1 MECESIVDPLPAIQ
15 FIWFFVLLV
24 ISAFFSSSET
34 ALSSANRLRIL
45 HQSEEGSRRATQ
57 ALRLLQ
63 RYEETLTAIL
73 IGNTLSNLGVAMIGG
88 WLAMTVSTDLLVQI
102 SIVFLTF
109 LFILLF
115 GELIPKSYAREHAET
130 YVFWISGP
138 LHVCLSLFKPAIFL
152 FLKLRQ
158 VALLLIG
165 ADPKGPLVTEQE
177 LRALVDISEEEGVMD
192 EAGAEIVHR
201 AVDFKNV
208 TVEEALTP
216 RTNIQAIDI
225 DAGFDEILRE
235 VQKGGFSRLPVYKD
249 SIDHIIGV
257 LSERDFLREFVKH
270 GRVEIR
276 ELIRPVSFVVPQT
289 HIIDLLPELKV
300 KQSHMAVVLDE
311 FGGTAGLI
319 TLEDILEELV
329 GEIWDEHDESLEYT
343 KQVSPN
349 RYECLA
355 EYDIEDFC
363 HQFDLAMPET
373 EAQSLGGWIMEDVGH
388 IPEVGTQMVYG
399 PLTLTVLH
407 VENRRVRTVS
417 AVFSQHERSEGTD
430 DLNV

>member
-1 MECESIVDPLPAIQ
+1 MECEIIVDPLPAIP
-15 FIWFFVLLV
+15 FIWLLVLLI

-45 HQSEEGSRRATQ
+45 HQSEEGDRRASQ
-57 ALRLLQ
+57 ALRLFQ

-73 IGNTLSNLGVAMIGG
+73 IGNTISNLGVAMIGG
-88 WLAMTVSTDLLVQI
+88 WLAMTMSSDSLPRVGIIFV
-102 SIVFLTF
+102 TF
-109 LFILLF
+109 LLILVF
-115 GELIPKSYAREHAET
+115 GELIPKSYAREHAEK
-130 YVFWISGP
+130 YVLWISSP
-138 LHVCLSLFKPAIFL
+138 LRLCLSLFKPVVFF
-152 FLKLRQ
+152 FLKLRH
-158 VALLLIG
+158 VALVLIG

-177 LRALVDISEEEGVMD
+177 LLALVDISEEEGVMD
-192 EAGAEIVHR
+192 EAGAELVHR
-201 AVDFKNV
+201 AVDFKNI

-216 RTNIQAIDI
+216 RTDIQAIDI
-225 DAGFDEILRE
+225 DDSFEEILRE

-257 LSERDFLREFVKH
+257 LSERDFLREFVKN
-270 GRVEIR
+270 GQVEIR
-276 ELIRPVSFVVPQT
+276 EWIRPVSFVVPQT
-289 HIIDLLPELKV
+289 RLMDLLPELKV

-343 KQVSPN
+343 KQIGVN

-363 HQFDLAMPET
+363 DQFGLTMPET
-373 EAQSLGGWIMEDVGH
+373 EAQSLGGWIMERVGQ
-388 IPEVGTQMVYG
+388 IPEMGTRMTYERV
-399 PLTLTVLH
+399 TFTVLH
-407 VENRRVRTVS
+407 VENRRVRKVLATFSSDVTETVEEQS
-417 AVFSQHERSEGTD
+417 
-430 DLNV
+430 

>member
-45 HQSEEGSRRATQ
+45 HQSEEGSHRATQ

-88 WLAMTVSTDLLVQI
+88 WLALSLSADLLVQI

-130 YVFWISGP
+130 YVFWISSP
-138 LHVCLSLFKPAIFL
+138 LHLCLVFFKPIIFL

-158 VALLLIG
+158 AALVLIG
-165 ADPKGPLVTEQE
+165 ANPKGPLVTEQE
-177 LRALVDISEEEGVMD
+177 LRALVDISQEEGIMD
-192 EAGAEIVHR
+192 EASAEIVHR

-216 RTNIQAIDI
+216 RTDIQAIDI
-225 DAGFDEILRE
+225 DDSFDDILRE

-363 HQFDLAMPET
+363 HQFGLEMPDT
-373 EAQSLGGWIMEDVGH
+373 EAQSLGGWIMENVGH
-388 IPEVGTQMVYG
+388 IPEAGTQMVYG
-399 PLTLTVLH
+399 QVSFTVLH
-407 VENRRVRTVS
+407 VENRRVRTIL
-417 AVFSQHERSEGTD
+417 ATFPNDAPGTESID
-430 DLNV
+430 EHI

>member
-45 HQSEEGSRRATQ
+45 HQSEEGNARATQ

-88 WLAMTVSTDLLVQI
+88 WLAMSLSTDLLMQI
-102 SIVFLTF
+102 SIIFLTF

-130 YVFWISGP
+130 YVFWISSP
-138 LHVCLSLFKPAIFL
+138 LHLCLVVFKPFIFV

-158 VALLLIG
+158 AALVLIG

-177 LRALVDISEEEGVMD
+177 LRALVDISEEEGIMNQ
-192 EAGAEIVHR
+192 ASAEIVHR

-216 RTNIQAIDI
+216 RTDIQAIDI
-225 DAGFDEILRE
+225 DASFDDILQE

-289 HIIDLLPELKV
+289 HIMDLLPELKV

-343 KQVSPN
+343 KQVGTN

-363 HQFDLAMPET
+363 HQFGLTMPET

-388 IPEVGTQMVYG
+388 IPAEGTQMVYRQV
-399 PLTLTVLH
+399 TLTVLH
-407 VENRRVRTVS
+407 VENRRVRTVL
-417 AVFSQHERSEGTD
+417 ATFSDEPPVEPIDES
-430 DLNV
+430 V